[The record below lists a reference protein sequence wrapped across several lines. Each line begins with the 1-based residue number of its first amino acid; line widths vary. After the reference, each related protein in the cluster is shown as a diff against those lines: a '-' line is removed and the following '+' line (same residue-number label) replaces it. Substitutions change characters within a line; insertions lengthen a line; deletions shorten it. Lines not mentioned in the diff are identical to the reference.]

1 MKKKSRNKYG
11 FLFFGIL
18 IGFLIGGSIVWW
30 NQNRGND
37 WVFVKKI
44 KSFFSVLT
52 DSGSNT
58 DKNLST
64 LNISTARSK
73 TGKTPKYTTFSYQ
86 SNHSGAADSTDLS
99 SVDQAALDEFIAA
112 HGGNKPDSI
121 VIDSFIRSQRNK
133 SNSIGDE
140 VVMKDQMI
148 SSKSIEAKGKDN
160 PLTAKNNK
168 LDSLLTD
175 ETGQGKLM
183 KSIFTVEFWKSPVNY
198 KGYKKIRNKIV
209 LFGVYQSD
217 AVALRFMNRLLY
229 LNYMNDY
236 YLIENTSEFKPLIP
250 ISNLQILTQLK
261 KS

>member
-1 MKKKSRNKYG
+1 MKKRSKSKYG

-37 WVFVKKI
+37 WVLVKKI
-44 KSFFSVLT
+44 RSFFSVLT
-52 DSGSNT
+52 DSGSYP
-58 DKNLST
+58 DKNLSM
-64 LNISTARSK
+64 LNNSTARSK
-73 TGKTPKYTTFSYQ
+73 TGKARQYTAFSYQ

-112 HGGNKPDSI
+112 HGGNKPDSL

-133 SNSIGDE
+133 SNSIEDV
-140 VVMKDQMI
+140 VVMKDQML
-148 SSKSIEAKGKDN
+148 SSRSVEAKGKDN
-160 PLTAKNNK
+160 SLAVKNNK

-183 KSIFTVEFWKSPVNY
+183 KSVFTVEFWKSPVNY

-217 AVALRFMNRLLY
+217 AVALRFMNKALY
-229 LNYMNDY
+229 LSYQNNF
-236 YLIENTSEFKPLIP
+236 YLIENTSDFKPLMP
-250 ISNLQILTQLK
+250 ISNPQVLTQLK